1 MKSEIIY
8 DLTSED
14 WFLSHNDDPKVEDAW
29 YNPNANVTLYL
40 MKDGRW
46 FEGNVLKSAQP
57 RLTIATMHTNEPSNH
72 THTR

>member
-14 WFLSHNDDPKVEDAW
+14 WYLSHSDDPKVEDTW
-29 YNPNANVTLYL
+29 YNPNANVSLYL

-46 FEGNVLKSAQP
+46 FEGE
-57 RLTIATMHTNEPSNH
+57 RLEVSPTQVNHSNDAYK
-72 THTR
+72 

>member
-14 WFLSHNDDPKVEDAW
+14 WYLSHSDDPKVEDTW
-29 YNPNANVTLYL
+29 YSPNATVSLYL

-46 FEGNVLKSAQP
+46 FEGE
-57 RLTIATMHTNEPSNH
+57 RLEVSPTQVNHSNDAYK
-72 THTR
+72 